1 MQNVKQMQPM
11 GNELVEC
18 AKHGVHMELT
28 IPSNIHHV
36 TPQIS
41 SQQIVVNTHNGG
53 NNNKATQILMKLSQ
67 HNSSGDL

>member
-1 MQNVKQMQPM
+1 
-11 GNELVEC
+11 
-18 AKHGVHMELT
+18 MELI